1 MRDGLVLGKQLQKR
15 RQRVRA
21 AAAAADADTA
31 RELTKDAYRAT

>member
-1 MRDGLVLGKQLQKR
+1 MLGKQLQKR